1 MSVFIAEVDRVD
13 KFLLDKL
20 AEYEKEFDRMA
31 SNTLKKLVDFGFEE
45 DKPDRMLTVIGEDDE
60 IFE

>member
-1 MSVFIAEVDRVD
+1 MFISEVDRVD
-13 KFLLDKL
+13 RFLLDKL
-20 AEYEKEFDRMA
+20 AEYERDFDRMA

-45 DKPDRMLTVIGEDDE
+45 DKTDKKLSVIGEADE